1 MFIGTEGGQ
10 GVRRSKE
17 KTKDLIL
24 TLIQKE
30 FIDLEGD
37 ALIGLLSFQ
46 KSFWNSCQKK
56 KTKNFSSKLLKYERC
71 RSTAV
76 LKQTC
81 WLQCWMKETSVP
93 VGYQSTVSSCQSWCI
108 SASIC
113 PRVTAITREWEDPA
127 QHMFF
132 ISSLS
137 SPHLYTHKCKRN
149 ALTEMDAIP
158 RTDIS
163 KYSSDSTSQL
173 SPCSI

>member
-56 KTKNFSSKLLKYERC
+56 KNNKKL
-71 RSTAV
+71 
-76 LKQTC
+76 
-81 WLQCWMKETSVP
+81 
-93 VGYQSTVSSCQSWCI
+93 
-108 SASIC
+108 
-113 PRVTAITREWEDPA
+113 
-127 QHMFF
+127 F
-132 ISSLS
+132 I
-137 SPHLYTHKCKRN
+137 KIIK
-149 ALTEMDAIP
+149 I
-158 RTDIS
+158 
-163 KYSSDSTSQL
+163 
-173 SPCSI
+173 